1 MEEELKFCPSDDEV
15 SIPSRVKSMIP
26 SSTKSTM
33 YKKKPKVKKA
43 ELELKNKTSIWVRRQ
58 LIQASNNFW
67 MDVNKKCPQIE
78 MDLIGFINPIKEN
91 FESTDISDVTNN
103 FLNLF
108 KNSLSHSINND
119 IYQIISPLCNYY
131 LHRCKAVDFAILF
144 HKCTL
149 HFSTSD
155 PLYEELKIFLP
166 KEVTNVVVVHAFV

>member
-15 SIPSRVKSMIP
+15 STLPGVKSITP
-26 SSTKSTM
+26 SSKKST

-43 ELELKNKTSIWVRRQ
+43 ELELKNKTSVWVRRQ

-67 MDVNKKCPQIE
+67 MDVNKKCPGIE
-78 MDLIGFINPIKEN
+78 MDLIAFINPIKEN

-103 FLNLF
+103 FLKLF
-108 KNSLSHSINND
+108 KNSLDHSINQD
-119 IYQIISPLCNYY
+119 IYQVISPLCNYY
-131 LHRCKAVDFAILF
+131 LYRCKSIDFAILF

-149 HFSTSD
+149 HFSTPD

-166 KEVTNVVVVHAFV
+166 KEVTSVVVVHAFV